1 MEPDRRH
8 AGAAEYRLPASGL
21 PGRLARAADGD
32 ADRVREQQ
40 RQRARHRFSAGRGP
54 QAHRGQLDL
63 RLDARNRARQPDQCR
78 GRCRQLRGDQ
88 RQPDQQ
94 WPSARDHRDRR
105 GLQGHRRRGDRRLRR
120 PEKITRRTASRADAA
135 EAASWT
141 APNLG
146 NRHERTICRPQGRG
160 CGLLP
165 DGQRLHQSERLRDQL
180 CGADRISA
188 GPAQPHALHP
198 GALLHGRLFPGRRG
212 AGAATISVGKI
223 LDYTGKD
230 DIETGRRLTQGAA
243 LMAMSALGK
252 AGIPQVE
259 RFDTSVTELEIKFA
273 DNQLIGDQEQQSG
286 VRRLIAGEIPG
297 SGYHLI
303 GGITELNYNIRSNEG
318 EVLYDIVSFG
328 ARYYVMNIGLDLRLI
343 HTKSLRVIETVSYQK
358 QIIGRELRGGLFE
371 FFDGK
376 LLDLGLGERS
386 LEPMQLAVRSV
397 IERAV
402 FELMRNLHHLPKD
415 ACEDRLY
422 GPDLHLAGSVGKAE
436 KEEKQAG
443 APKSLL
449 SSDDA
454 ATVRKS

>member
-1 MEPDRRH
+1 MIARSL
-8 AGAAEYRLPASGL
+8 ALKGAVAACCLLAS
-21 PGRLARAADGD
+21 ACT
-32 ADRVREQQ
+32 
-40 RQRARHRFSAGRGP
+40 
-54 QAHRGQLDL
+54 
-63 RLDARNRARQPDQCR
+63 N
-78 GRCRQLRGDQ
+78 
-88 RQPDQQ
+88 
-94 WPSARDHRDRR
+94 
-105 GLQGHRRRGDRRLRR
+105 
-120 PEKITRRTASRADAA
+120 
-135 EAASWT
+135 
-141 APNLG
+141 
-146 NRHERTICRPQGRG
+146 
-160 CGLLP
+160 
-165 DGQRLHQSERLRDQL
+165 
-180 CGADRISA
+180 
-188 GPAQPHALHP
+188 PHAFETNYAEPIGSAPVLNNP
-198 GALLHGRLFPGRRG
+198 TPYTDALFCMGGHFKGEEAPVPH
-212 AGAATISVGKI
+212 TISVGKI

-273 DNQLIGDQEQQSG
+273 DNQLIGDKEQQGG

-297 SGYHLI
+297 SNYHLI

-386 LEPMQLAVRSV
+386 LEPIQLAVRSV

-402 FELMRNLHHLPKD
+402 FELMRNIHHLPND
-415 ACEDRLY
+415 ACADRLY

-436 KEEKQAG
+436 EDGEEQGTA
-443 APKSLL
+443 APKTLL
-449 SSDDA
+449 PTDEADQ
-454 ATVRKS
+454 VRAS

>member
-1 MEPDRRH
+1 MNLRSVALKGAVAACCLVASACTHPYATDTNYAEPIGSAPVLH
-8 AGAAEYRLPASGL
+8 NPTPYT
-21 PGRLARAADGD
+21 D
-32 ADRVREQQ
+32 ALYCM
-40 RQRARHRFSAGRGP
+40 
-54 QAHRGQLDL
+54 GQYFT
-63 RLDARNRARQPDQCR
+63 
-78 GRCRQLRGDQ
+78 G
-88 RQPDQQ
+88 
-94 WPSARDHRDRR
+94 
-105 GLQGHRRRGDRRLRR
+105 
-120 PEKITRRTASRADAA
+120 A
-135 EAASWT
+135 EA
-141 APNLG
+141 PV
-146 NRHERTICRPQGRG
+146 
-160 CGLLP
+160 
-165 DGQRLHQSERLRDQL
+165 
-180 CGADRISA
+180 
-188 GPAQPHALHP
+188 PH
-198 GALLHGRLFPGRRG
+198 
-212 AGAATISVGKI
+212 TISVGKI

-273 DNQLIGDQEQQSG
+273 DNQLIGDEQQQHG

-386 LEPMQLAVRSV
+386 LEPIQLAVRSV
-397 IERAV
+397 VERAV
-402 FELMRNLHHLPKD
+402 FELMRDLNHLPED
-415 ACEDRLY
+415 ACADRLY

-436 KEEKQAG
+436 VEDETTAE
-443 APKSLL
+443 AETPKPSET
-449 SSDDA
+449 SDDA
-454 ATVRKS
+454 

>member
-1 MEPDRRH
+1 MNARSVALKGAVAAFCLLASACTNPNAFETNYAEPIGS
-8 AGAAEYRLPASGL
+8 APVLNNPTPYT
-21 PGRLARAADGD
+21 D
-32 ADRVREQQ
+32 ALYCMGE
-40 RQRARHRFSAGRGP
+40 HFTG
-54 QAHRGQLDL
+54 
-63 RLDARNRARQPDQCR
+63 
-78 GRCRQLRGDQ
+78 
-88 RQPDQQ
+88 
-94 WPSARDHRDRR
+94 
-105 GLQGHRRRGDRRLRR
+105 
-120 PEKITRRTASRADAA
+120 E
-135 EAASWT
+135 EA
-141 APNLG
+141 PV
-146 NRHERTICRPQGRG
+146 
-160 CGLLP
+160 
-165 DGQRLHQSERLRDQL
+165 
-180 CGADRISA
+180 
-188 GPAQPHALHP
+188 PHV
-198 GALLHGRLFPGRRG
+198 
-212 AGAATISVGKI
+212 ISVGKI

-252 AGIPQVE
+252 AGVPQVE

-273 DNQLIGDQEQQSG
+273 DNQLIGDKEDQTG

-386 LEPMQLAVRSV
+386 LEPIQLAVRSV
-397 IERAV
+397 VERAV
-402 FELMRNLHHLPKD
+402 FELMRELNHLPDD
-415 ACEDRLY
+415 ACADRLY

-436 KEEKQAG
+436 EEDKQEEAN
-443 APKSLL
+443 APKDLL
-449 SSDDA
+449 PSDEADQVHSS
-454 ATVRKS
+454 

>member
-1 MEPDRRH
+1 MNARSAALKGAVAACCLMASACTNPNAFETNYAEPIG
-8 AGAAEYRLPASGL
+8 GAPVLHNPTPYTEALYCMGEY
-21 PGRLARAADGD
+21 
-32 ADRVREQQ
+32 
-40 RQRARHRFSAGRGP
+40 FRG
-54 QAHRGQLDL
+54 G
-63 RLDARNRARQPDQCR
+63 
-78 GRCRQLRGDQ
+78 
-88 RQPDQQ
+88 
-94 WPSARDHRDRR
+94 
-105 GLQGHRRRGDRRLRR
+105 
-120 PEKITRRTASRADAA
+120 
-135 EAASWT
+135 EA
-141 APNLG
+141 PV
-146 NRHERTICRPQGRG
+146 PY
-160 CGLLP
+160 
-165 DGQRLHQSERLRDQL
+165 
-180 CGADRISA
+180 
-188 GPAQPHALHP
+188 
-198 GALLHGRLFPGRRG
+198 
-212 AGAATISVGKI
+212 TISVGKI

-273 DNQLIGDQEQQSG
+273 DNQLIGDQEQEGS

-318 EVLYDIVSFG
+318 EVLYDIVSLG
-328 ARYYVMNIGLDLRLI
+328 ARYYVMNIGLDLRLV

-358 QIIGRELRGGLFE
+358 QIIGRELKAGLFE

-422 GPDLHLAGSVGKAE
+422 GPDLHLAGSVGKVE
-436 KEEKQAG
+436 PKEEKQEAEG
-443 APKSLL
+443 PRELL
-449 SSDDA
+449 PEGDA
-454 ATVRKS
+454 SQVRKS

>member
-1 MEPDRRH
+1 MNARSVALKGAVAAFCLLASACTNPNAFETNYAEPIGS
-8 AGAAEYRLPASGL
+8 APVLNNPTPYT
-21 PGRLARAADGD
+21 D
-32 ADRVREQQ
+32 ALYCMGE
-40 RQRARHRFSAGRGP
+40 HFTG
-54 QAHRGQLDL
+54 
-63 RLDARNRARQPDQCR
+63 
-78 GRCRQLRGDQ
+78 
-88 RQPDQQ
+88 
-94 WPSARDHRDRR
+94 
-105 GLQGHRRRGDRRLRR
+105 
-120 PEKITRRTASRADAA
+120 E
-135 EAASWT
+135 EA
-141 APNLG
+141 PV
-146 NRHERTICRPQGRG
+146 
-160 CGLLP
+160 
-165 DGQRLHQSERLRDQL
+165 
-180 CGADRISA
+180 
-188 GPAQPHALHP
+188 PHV
-198 GALLHGRLFPGRRG
+198 
-212 AGAATISVGKI
+212 ISVGKI

-252 AGIPQVE
+252 AGVPQVE

-273 DNQLIGDQEQQSG
+273 DNQLIGDEEQGG

-386 LEPMQLAVRSV
+386 LEPIQLAVRSV
-397 IERAV
+397 VERAV
-402 FELMRNLHHLPKD
+402 FELMRELNHLPDD
-415 ACEDRLY
+415 ACADRLY

-436 KEEKQAG
+436 EEDKQEEAN
-443 APKSLL
+443 APKDLL
-449 SSDDA
+449 PSDEVDQVRSS
-454 ATVRKS
+454 